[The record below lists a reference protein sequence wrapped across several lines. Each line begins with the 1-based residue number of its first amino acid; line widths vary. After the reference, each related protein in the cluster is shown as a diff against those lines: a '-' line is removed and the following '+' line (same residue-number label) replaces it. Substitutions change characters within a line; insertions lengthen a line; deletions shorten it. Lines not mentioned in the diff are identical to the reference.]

1 MKDKMIKTIEN
12 VKKIISATEEGAKAI
27 IVEVVLIVVAVAV
40 CLAFKD
46 TISGVLEEL
55 MISVTENI
63 KSIF

>member
-12 VKKIISATEEGAKAI
+12 VKKIISSTEEGAKAI

-46 TISGVLEEL
+46 TISGVLEDL

>member
-55 MISVTENI
+55 MISVKENI